1 MWPAQTSSS
10 ASGVSPSSGAP
21 VRTFADASS
30 SGSDST
36 LVAFSSLRVGGRASA
51 KRPGSSFSVNA
62 SSTAYFSSGSSTGVA
77 VPSTTTE
84 R

>member
-1 MWPAQTSSS
+1 M
-10 ASGVSPSSGAP
+10 SPSSGPP
-21 VRTFADASS
+21 VRTFADASF
-30 SGSDST
+30 SGREST
-36 LVAFSSLRVGGRASA
+36 PVAFSSLRVGGRASA

-62 SSTAYFSSGSSTGVA
+62 SSTAYFSSGSVTVVA